1 MPGNKFYTSRSWR
14 AFREM
19 VIIEN
24 GGICSRCNK
33 VFTDTSQLEVHHI
46 QHLKEHDYND
56 YSKTFNK
63 DNVEVI
69 CHQCHN
75 EEHGRFITNKE
86 VILVYGPPLSG
97 KTSYVKENKGY
108 SDIVVDLDKLQE
120 AITLMPTYQEVPA
133 VKRNLFSVR
142 DLLLDHIKTR
152 YGQWKTAWIIGGY
165 PNTFDRDRIIDE
177 LQVDAAILIET
188 SKEECLERLE
198 SVDDYRK
205 RYKEDWKAYIIKWFD
220 TYTPPIESKN
230 EDSC

>member
-1 MPGNKFYTSRSWR
+1 MPGHKFYTSRTWR
-14 AFREM
+14 AFREL

-24 GGICSRCNK
+24 GGVCNRCHK

-46 QHLKEHDYND
+46 KHLKGNDYDDYN
-56 YSKTFNK
+56 KTLNK
-63 DNVEVI
+63 ENVEVI

-75 EEHGRFITNKE
+75 EEHGRFITHKE

-97 KTSYVKENKGY
+97 KSTYVKENKGY

-152 YGQWKTAWIIGGY
+152 YGKWKTAWIIGGY
-165 PNTFDRDRIIDE
+165 PNTFDRDRIIND
-177 LQVDAAILIET
+177 LQVDAAILMET
-188 SKEECLERLE
+188 TQEECLNRLE
-198 SVDDYRK
+198 NVNDYRK
-205 RYKEDWKAYIIKWFD
+205 QYKTEWQEYISRWFSQ
-220 TYTPPIESKN
+220 YTPPVDTEN
-230 EDSC
+230 E

>member
-1 MPGNKFYTSRSWR
+1 MPGHKFYTSRTWR
-14 AFREM
+14 AFREL

-24 GGICSRCNK
+24 GGVCNRCHK

-46 QHLKEHDYND
+46 KHLKGNDYDDYN
-56 YSKTFNK
+56 KTLNK
-63 DNVEVI
+63 ENVEVI

-75 EEHGRFITNKE
+75 EEHGRFITHKE

-97 KTSYVKENKGY
+97 KSTYVKENKGY

-152 YGQWKTAWIIGGY
+152 YGKWKTAWIIGGY
-165 PNTFDRDRIIDE
+165 PNTFDRDRIIND
-177 LQVDAAILIET
+177 LQVDAAILMET
-188 SKEECLERLE
+188 TLEECLNRLE
-198 SVDDYRK
+198 NVNDYRK
-205 RYKEDWKAYIIKWFD
+205 QYKAEWQEYISRWFSQ
-220 TYTPPIESKN
+220 YTPPVDTEN
-230 EDSC
+230 G

>member
-1 MPGNKFYTSRSWR
+1 
-14 AFREM
+14 
-19 VIIEN
+19 
-24 GGICSRCNK
+24 
-33 VFTDTSQLEVHHI
+33 
-46 QHLKEHDYND
+46 
-56 YSKTFNK
+56 
-63 DNVEVI
+63 
-69 CHQCHN
+69 
-75 EEHGRFITNKE
+75 
-86 VILVYGPPLSG
+86 VYGPPLSG

-188 SKEECLERLE
+188 TKEECLNRLE

-205 RYKEDWKAYIIKWFD
+205 RYKEDWKSYINKWFD
-220 TYTPPIESKN
+220 TYTPPIESKI